1 MERKQFTFYR
11 SFWETIENLP
21 TNREKLAAY
30 QMICA
35 YALSG
40 IEPELSG
47 KNIGAA
53 TVFRISKPILSRAM
67 ERAKQLQTV
76 NNLAAVPK

>member
-1 MERKQFTFYR
+1 
-11 SFWETIENLP
+11 
-21 TNREKLAAY
+21 
-30 QMICA
+30 MICA

-67 ERAKQLQTV
+67 ERAKQMQTV